1 MVWSSSADKIT
12 TRIESMFLWRV
23 KTFVKSLGVFIDPPG
38 FSKTVSNIKNLL
50 KELPYV
56 KSAYWG
62 LTLSPF
68 IFCNGVLKC
77 LL

>member
-38 FSKTVSNIKNLL
+38 FSKTVSNIKISFKRITLRKKRLL
-50 KELPYV
+50 GIN
-56 KSAYWG
+56 SI
-62 LTLSPF
+62 TLYF
-68 IFCNGVLKC
+68 L
-77 LL
+77 